1 MRKSSDEGMFPGD
14 WGLERRLT
22 ALAEAGF
29 AGIEMNIGDGTLP
42 VGASSEDTAKLRNLV
57 ESNGLSISAARG
69 GGVGS
74 DLGSGDAG
82 VRSKAIET
90 VEWYLNAVSELDC
103 DAVLMVLGN
112 VTEEIRHDQAIDIAR
127 SVVTEILPIAERN
140 GRAHLSGAGVAQVW
154 RDRSSSRWVCA
165 TSSTRSTT
173 SSYAPISTSETCSS
187 GRIRNTG

>member
-1 MRKSSDEGMFPGD
+1 MKKSSDEGMFPGD

-29 AGIEMNIGDGTLP
+29 AGIEMNIGDGALP

-82 VRSKAIET
+82 RPLQGYRNGGV
-90 VEWYLNAVSELDC
+90 VSE
-103 DAVLMVLGN
+103 
-112 VTEEIRHDQAIDIAR
+112 RRQ
-127 SVVTEILPIAERN
+127 
-140 GRAHLSGAGVAQVW
+140 RAGLRRRADGAG
-154 RDRSSSRWVCA
+154 
-165 TSSTRSTT
+165 
-173 SSYAPISTSETCSS
+173 
-187 GRIRNTG
+187 